1 MITVYTQIYIL
12 RKNVGRFASKG
23 GNPNMLLTNQLAN
36 CVVVKDF
43 LDLNVWKGLKLK
55 MVILVCLMSLHF
67 KIFVFVDEAAN
78 PFSSLTFVHFMLAAC
93 QILRSRV
100 AVKLDLFFT
109 QEIFRHISWF
119 VGVNLSINR
128 CIKVWE
134 RLLQRSDKMCENTIP
149 LTKVWN

>member
-1 MITVYTQIYIL
+1 MYIL
-12 RKNVGRFASKG
+12 RKIFGRFASKVG
-23 GNPNMLLTNQLAN
+23 YPNMLLTNQLAN
-36 CVVVKDF
+36 FDGVSEVW
-43 LDLNVWKGLKLK
+43 DLKSK
-55 MVILVCLMSLHF
+55 MVFLSCLMSLHI